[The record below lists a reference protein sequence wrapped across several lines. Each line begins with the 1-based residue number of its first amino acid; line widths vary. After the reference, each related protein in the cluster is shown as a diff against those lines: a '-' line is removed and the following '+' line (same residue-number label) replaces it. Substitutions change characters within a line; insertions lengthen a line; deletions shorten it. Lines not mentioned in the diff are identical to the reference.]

1 MGKYTEEELGQVI
14 DRAAKR
20 AVGLYMEETE
30 RRFGLVMESTS
41 FIKQQLENM
50 ATRDEFNELRSEV
63 ATIRHVVTDHT
74 RELRSLDRRT
84 TKLENRLRH
93 D

>member
-1 MGKYTEEELGQVI
+1 MGKYTEEELDQVI
-14 DRAAKR
+14 DRAAQR

-30 RRFGLVMESTS
+30 RRFGLVTESTS
-41 FIKQQLENM
+41 FIKQQLKNM
-50 ATRDEFNELRSEV
+50 ATRNEFNELRAEV

-74 RELRSLDRRT
+74 REIRRLDSRT
-84 TKLENRLRH
+84 TKLENRVRH